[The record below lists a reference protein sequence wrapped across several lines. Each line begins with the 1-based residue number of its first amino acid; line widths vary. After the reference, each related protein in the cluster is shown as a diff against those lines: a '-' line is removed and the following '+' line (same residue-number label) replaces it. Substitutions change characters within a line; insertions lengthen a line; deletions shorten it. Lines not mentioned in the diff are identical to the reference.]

1 VHQVVLTRDR
11 RGLALGKAYPN
22 APPFPWERCSWSI
35 EEVFAATDRRVMEIG
50 GFENKIRHLFVVTQE
65 RMRMFITVEK

>member
-1 VHQVVLTRDR
+1 VVLTRDR

-50 GFENKIRHLFVVTQE
+50 GFENKIHHLFVVTQE